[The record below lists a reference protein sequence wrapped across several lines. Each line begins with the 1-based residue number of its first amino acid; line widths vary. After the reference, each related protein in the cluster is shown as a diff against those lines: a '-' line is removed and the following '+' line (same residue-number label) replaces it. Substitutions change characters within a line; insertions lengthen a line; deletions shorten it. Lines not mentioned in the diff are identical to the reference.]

1 MHFPVQRKISSSR
14 SINIFLIPFLLFIC
28 AFAIVGEGGI
38 LHGYSAKIR
47 LKSVSK
53 SVRDVEQR
61 NETLRRQIK
70 LVQENP
76 RIAKQ
81 LIAQNMLWV
90 PPNTSVYRFE
100 NIEAQPKSEMHNMHG
115 WMSIIRWVGDEMGIT
130 H

>member
-1 MHFPVQRKISSSR
+1 MHFPVQRKIGSAR
-14 SINIFLIPFLLFIC
+14 SINLFLIPVVMIIC

-47 LKSVSK
+47 LKSVSQ
-53 SVRDVEQR
+53 SVSDVEKR

-81 LIAQNMLWV
+81 LIAENMLWV
-90 PPNTSVYRFE
+90 PPSTSVYRFE
-100 NIEAQPKSEMHNMHG
+100 NIETQASSEMPNKHG
-115 WMSIIRWVGDEMGIT
+115 WMSIIRWVSDELGST
-130 H
+130 Q